1 MGFFFLYTDANYIA
15 WGRLSCRKM
24 LNDLEK
30 KKESASEQSQVVA
43 LTSSLVEETRQVI
56 MRFFNLPDGCRW
68 VQKEIEKDR
77 QRKVN

>member
-1 MGFFFLYTDANYIA
+1 MGFFFLYTDANY
-15 WGRLSCRKM
+15 RLGKAVLLKDAERFR
-24 LNDLEK
+24 K
-30 KKESASEQSQVVA
+30 KKESTSEQSQVVA

-56 MRFFNLPDGCRW
+56 MRSFNLPDGCRW